1 MLGIYCRTSKNRADK
16 YTIDN
21 QREAG
26 ISCAQKLN
34 VGYRIYVD
42 DGISGTL
49 DESVRDGLSDL
60 FRDIKKREITHVYCI
75 DQSRIERNSRTWD
88 FFVAQ
93 CLNNGIK
100 YYPGGALYELDNDTN
115 RMTARLMSVVNAYY
129 AEITS
134 KKVRLA
140 NARKAREGKTHGLKP
155 YGYKKGKNN
164 TYEIYE
170 QEAVNVRRM
179 FEMSLKGIGA
189 YTIANTFNNERIPTK
204 FSGNFTGE
212 ITRKDKYTKVKTTF
226 KKAKVMWRGNVI
238 SDMLRNKMY
247 KGIREWQRHEDIIK
261 YENGQQVKQ
270 KVPVELIIY
279 NDIPVIVKPKIWDAV
294 NANFENNKKNVGKKE
309 QYHYLLNGLV
319 FCGHCTNEVLGKKRL
334 KGNDNAYKCKGKR
347 PPQKTCTESRG
358 ISLPKLETFIV
369 QHLFHSKEL
378 KSLLINAPK
387 NGDQIARLKRDIEN
401 LKSEQEGTSRQV
413 NRLST
418 LLKRPEL
425 EDDKAFVEDYLVKKK
440 KLAGIESKILLLAN
454 KIAESESE
462 SRKRRTRTIIES
474 YSEQVGFDE
483 LKRLIHLLVDK
494 ITIYHHKK
502 LKGGWFNIIIKYRN
516 FEEYSTFITD
526 WAAMKWI
533 WVNHQRN
540 QPLNSEDFEEDYELA
555 EYIAKRAGVKAPAK
569 STFKGFQTI
578 SSRYE
583 AITLDS
589 LHLIT
594 YD

>member
-26 ISCAQKLN
+26 INCAQKLN
-34 VGYRIYVD
+34 IGYRIYVD

-60 FRDIKKREITHVYCI
+60 FRDIKKKEVTHVYCI

-170 QEAVNVRRM
+170 EEAVNVRRM

-309 QYHYLLNGLV
+309 QYHYLLNGLI
-319 FCGHCTNEVLGKKRL
+319 FCGHCTSEVLGKKRL

-401 LKSEQEGTSRQV
+401 LKSEQEETSRQV

-483 LKRLIHLLVDK
+483 LKRLIHLLIDK

-578 SSRYE
+578 SSRHE

>member
-26 ISCAQKLN
+26 INCAQKLN
-34 VGYRIYVD
+34 IGYRIYVD

-60 FRDIKKREITHVYCI
+60 FRDIKKKEVTHVYCI

-270 KVPVELIIY
+270 KIPVELIIY
-279 NDIPVIVKPKIWDAV
+279 NDIPAIVKPKIWDAV

-401 LKSEQEGTSRQV
+401 LKSEQEETSRQV

-483 LKRLIHLLVDK
+483 LKRLIHLLIDK

-578 SSRYE
+578 SSRHE